1 MARLVSFKLVWIDNV
16 PHGKDMISVVGR
28 HSMLKTICA
37 ACFAITVIAITASAA
52 EISGKWSGQVP
63 SRGEAVATTFTFK
76 VDGDKLTGTMTGPQG
91 EVSLQEGKFSGD
103 QISFS
108 TTGGNAKILFQGT
121 VAGNEMKMTRTREGG
136 QAREFTLKRA
146 Q

>member
-1 MARLVSFKLVWIDNV
+1 MA
-16 PHGKDMISVVGR
+16 
-28 HSMLKTICA
+28 A
-37 ACFAITVIAITASAA
+37 
-52 EISGKWSGQVP
+52 
-63 SRGEAVATTFTFK
+63 TFTFK

-91 EVSLQEGKFSGD
+91 EVALQEGKFSGD
-103 QISFS
+103 QISFT

-121 VAGNEMKMTRTREGG
+121 VAGNEIKMTRTREGG

>member
-1 MARLVSFKLVWIDNV
+1 MPPLPIVAGIWYGPRLSATGSGMRLNPLSLPDQKS
-16 PHGKDMISVVGR
+16 GVVL
-28 HSMLKTICA
+28 S
-37 ACFAITVIAITASAA
+37 S
-52 EISGKWSGQVP
+52 
-63 SRGEAVATTFTFK
+63 
-76 VDGDKLTGTMTGPQG
+76 QG
-91 EVSLQEGKFSGD
+91 QEGKVSGD
-103 QISFS
+103 QISFT